1 MDSILS
7 EWNRFT
13 LSDKETSHVHL
24 PGNRSNQEFVLA
36 AKFLTKRALNVEAIG
51 RTFKP
56 LWKSRNEFKIRDIG
70 NHVVLFV
77 FQTDT
82 DAERVLM
89 DEPWSFD
96 KHLVLFKRLEN
107 NSST

>member
-24 PGNRSNQEFVLA
+24 LGNRSNQEYVLA
-36 AKFLTKRALNVEAIG
+36 ANFLTKRALNVGAIG

-56 LWKSRNEFKIRDIG
+56 L
-70 NHVVLFV
+70 
-77 FQTDT
+77 
-82 DAERVLM
+82 
-89 DEPWSFD
+89 
-96 KHLVLFKRLEN
+96 
-107 NSST
+107 